1 MRVKVQNEIVVS
13 CYKYGS
19 YKNHSVISRIDR
31 HAAFAAPDDDENTY
45 LNPSLRGASC
55 ATWQSLPST

>member
-1 MRVKVQNEIVVS
+1 MRVKAQNKIMVD
-13 CYKYGS
+13 CYKKVTL
-19 YKNHSVISRIDR
+19 KNIPYLQDR
-31 HAAFAAPDDDENTY
+31 PSCCFAAPDEDENAY

>member
-1 MRVKVQNEIVVS
+1 MRLRLVALKELPKKRFDIFM
-13 CYKYGS
+13 
-19 YKNHSVISRIDR
+19 IDP
-31 HAAFAAPDDDENTY
+31 HAAFAAPDEDENTY

>member
-1 MRVKVQNEIVVS
+1 MRS
-13 CYKYGS
+13 
-19 YKNHSVISRIDR
+19 SRIRKANPQDDGLKNSFDGIFR
-31 HAAFAAPDDDENTY
+31 IDLHAAFAAPDEDENTY